1 MSLELGA
8 PFWPPEQTTRHI
20 KLICSPNV
28 AHLLPKLPHFFC
40 TVNVI
45 FRGQLG
51 LYIYIYIYKCIY
63 RPTEIA
69 ADRIYAYLCGL
80 DSLVERSPRLLELPT
95 FRQSVDQSC

>member
-51 LYIYIYIYKCIY
+51 LVEV
-63 RPTEIA
+63 PV
-69 ADRIYAYLCGL
+69 CGACN
-80 DSLVERSPRLLELPT
+80 LVENRA
-95 FRQSVDQSC
+95 